1 MYSKEP
7 RLVKFYKNINAV
19 HTEKVF
25 YGFLSERHKISE
37 NEFEYDSWSARFIG
51 KAREKAE
58 ELKDGMLIELES
70 WNCRNRYDKESKK
83 NTAYILI
90 YDFDKY

>member
-1 MYSKEP
+1 MDF
-7 RLVKFYKNINAV
+7 LVK
-19 HTEKVF
+19 
-25 YGFLSERHKISE
+25 
-37 NEFEYDSWSARFIG
+37 EYDSWSARFIG

-90 YDFDKY
+90 YDFEKY

>member
-58 ELKDGMLIELES
+58 
-70 WNCRNRYDKESKK
+70 
-83 NTAYILI
+83 
-90 YDFDKY
+90 